1 MKENN
6 RESGAALVMVL
17 LITLLLSIACIGLLV
32 GASMNTA
39 NVTDAVAEQQA
50 YYAAESGIQSAINV
64 LRRNTTPSVLLE
76 PSLPAS
82 HTDNKIDYS
91 RAVKINT
98 SNLPDDPS
106 SIARLSRW
114 INYNYTPN
122 GATVPDRV
130 TLGTGTYDPK
140 TGSAF
145 SVTIQ
150 DPDNPYKILSLT
162 TSASIG
168 GGGNSKAFGIPLLA
182 GATIKYTPNSP
193 GATANVDVST
203 SQIGVGLGNFTISAD
218 GVGTTIS
225 DTPFEIT
232 VKMTAPLIVTIK
244 LRGTIKGGTITKT
257 SVGNVR
263 IVFDAPVFSL
273 LGSAIGLPISNIIP
287 NAPNV
292 NGGVTNLN
300 VTVELTQ
307 PRRLLIRS
315 TGYGPRGAKKVM
327 EAIVRRDNFDGLIPT
342 TVALVGPLSG
352 SIFKSSNNILQQVV
366 YSGNDILS
374 AAKIPP
380 IGVLDTSSGTTGGLL
395 SNLLTTLTGP
405 LCQGCQIIGT
415 PVEVSDDEAPDF
427 LKSPTALNDTINGLK
442 DMAKD
447 AGRYFASGET
457 PPNFG
462 GSDGNG
468 ITFIDGD
475 AKLSG
480 AGGGILIVTGKLV
493 LDGAANFNGTIF
505 VTGEQGV
512 SRTGSGNVGING
524 NLVVAPYK
532 TGNLLAGFLPPK
544 YDLTGGL
551 VSNILYNTSNLLFGS
566 DNYNVVVVGVVEK

>member
-1 MKENN
+1 MKERN

-64 LRRNTTPSVLLE
+64 LRRNTVPSVLLDS
-76 PSLPAS
+76 SLPSS
-82 HTDNKIDYS
+82 HTENKINYS
-91 RAVKINT
+91 RAVRLDT

-106 SIARLSRW
+106 TSARLSRW
-114 INYNYTPN
+114 LNYNYTSD
-122 GATVPDRV
+122 GAAAPDRV
-130 TLGTGTYDPK
+130 TLGSDTYDPK

-162 TSASIG
+162 TTANIG
-168 GGGNSKAFGIPLLA
+168 GSGSSKFFGVPIVG
-182 GATIKYTPNSP
+182 GATIKYNADSP
-193 GATANVDVST
+193 GATADVDVST
-203 SQIGVGLGNFTISAD
+203 REIGIRLGKFTISTEAL
-218 GVGTTIS
+218 GGTTIP
-225 DTPFEIT
+225 DTPFEIS
-232 VKMTAPLIVTIK
+232 VKLTAPLVLTVK
-244 LRGTIKGGTITKT
+244 LRGTIKGGTITKN

-287 NAPNV
+287 NPPNI

-342 TVALVGPLSG
+342 TVTLVGPLSG
-352 SIFKSSNNILQQVV
+352 SIFKSSNNILQKVT
-366 YSGNDILS
+366 YTGNDILS

-395 SNLLTTLTGP
+395 SNLLTTLTDHFARD
-405 LCQGCQIIGT
+405 
-415 PVEVSDDEAPDF
+415 V
-427 LKSPTALNDTINGLK
+427 KSSEHLWKYL
-442 DMAKD
+442 MM
-447 AGRYFASGET
+447 
-457 PPNFG
+457 
-462 GSDGNG
+462 
-468 ITFIDGD
+468 
-475 AKLSG
+475 KL
-480 AGGGILIVTGKLV
+480 LI
-493 LDGAANFNGTIF
+493 
-505 VTGEQGV
+505 
-512 SRTGSGNVGING
+512 S
-524 NLVVAPYK
+524 
-532 TGNLLAGFLPPK
+532 
-544 YDLTGGL
+544 
-551 VSNILYNTSNLLFGS
+551 
-566 DNYNVVVVGVVEK
+566 